1 MLCGLLQINLY
12 SNLVS
17 KICTNLMVYQSW
29 HGNCL
34 LIQEIGEITQIMRED
49 GFRFMR
55 TEFKNEAFVNFK
67 EERNNVEYDAAL
79 KKAEAEL
86 GKEYPLVIG
95 GERII
100 TDHKVA
106 SVNPA
111 NKSQEIG
118 IVSQADINLAEKA
131 IQTAAATFE
140 TWKRTDPNERAR
152 YLYRAAAILR
162 RRKHEFSALMTL
174 EAGKTRVEADVE
186 TAEAIDFLEF
196 YAREMQR
203 LSQPQP
209 LTVSEEEENE
219 LYYIPLG
226 VGVVIPPWNF
236 PLAIMAG
243 MTSAALVTG
252 NTVVLKPASTT
263 PVIAAKFMALL
274 EEVGLPAGVVNFLPG
289 PGGQVGDYLV
299 DHPLTRF
306 ISFTGSRDVGLR
318 INERAAKTNP
328 GQKWIK
334 RVIAEMGGKDAIVV
348 DKEADLDL
356 AADMITLSA
365 FGFSGQKCSACS
377 RVILHEDI
385 YDIVLDKVV
394 ERTNKLIMSDP
405 ADVTVNLGPV
415 IDEKAYTKI
424 QEYIEIGK
432 QEGRL
437 VLGGGTGDPNGF
449 FIEPTIFADVDSNA
463 RISQEEIFGPVVAF
477 TKAKSFEEALEFAN
491 CTDYGLTGAVISS
504 NGANL
509 EKARREFFVGNLYF
523 NRKCTGALVGTHPFG
538 GFNMSGTDSKA
549 GGRDYLLLFTQAKL
563 VSDHF

>member
-1 MLCGLLQINLY
+1 
-12 SNLVS
+12 
-17 KICTNLMVYQSW
+17 
-29 HGNCL
+29 
-34 LIQEIGEITQIMRED
+34 MRS
-49 GFRFMR
+49 
-55 TEFKNEAFVNFK
+55 EFKNEVFVNFQEK
-67 EERNNVEYDAAL
+67 SNNEAYDAAL

-86 GKEYPLVIG
+86 GKAYPVVIG
-95 GERII
+95 GEKIM
-100 TDHKVA
+100 TDRKIA
-106 SVNPA
+106 SINPA
-111 NKSQEIG
+111 NKKQIIG
-118 IVSQADINLAEKA
+118 SVSQADIPLAEKA

-152 YLYRAAAILR
+152 YLFRAAAILR
-162 RRKHEFSALMTL
+162 RRRHEFSALMTL

-196 YAREMQR
+196 YGREMQR
-203 LSQPQP
+203 LSLPQP

-219 LYYIPLG
+219 LYYLPLG

-243 MTSAALVTG
+243 MTTAALVAG

-263 PVIAAKFMALL
+263 PVIAAKFVALL
-274 EEVGLPAGVVNFLPG
+274 EEVGLPPGVVNYLPG
-289 PGGQVGDYLV
+289 PGGEVGDYLV

-318 INERAAKTNP
+318 INERAAKTQP

-334 RVIAEMGGKDAIVV
+334 RVVAEMGGKDAIIV
-348 DKEADLDL
+348 DKEADLEL
-356 AADMITLSA
+356 AADAITASA

-377 RVILHEDI
+377 RVIVHEDV

-394 ERTNKLIMSDP
+394 ERASKLIMANP
-405 ADVTVNLGPV
+405 AEASANLGPV
-415 IDEKAYTKI
+415 IDEKAYAKI

-437 VLGGGTGDPNGF
+437 VLGGGTGSPDGF
-449 FIEPTIFADVDSNA
+449 FIEPTIFADVDPEA

-477 TKAKSFEEALEFAN
+477 TKAKSFDEALEIAN
-491 CTDYGLTGAVISS
+491 NTVYGLTGAVISR
-504 NGANL
+504 NGAHL

-563 VSDHF
+563 VSDRF

>member
-1 MLCGLLQINLY
+1 
-12 SNLVS
+12 
-17 KICTNLMVYQSW
+17 
-29 HGNCL
+29 
-34 LIQEIGEITQIMRED
+34 MRS
-49 GFRFMR
+49 
-55 TEFKNEAFVNFK
+55 EFKNEVFVNFQEK
-67 EERNNVEYDAAL
+67 SNNEAYDAAL

-86 GKEYPLVIG
+86 GKAYPVVIG
-95 GERII
+95 GEKIM
-100 TDHKVA
+100 TDRKIA
-106 SVNPA
+106 SINPA
-111 NKSQEIG
+111 NKKQIIG
-118 IVSQADINLAEKA
+118 SVSQADIPLAEKA

-152 YLYRAAAILR
+152 YLFRAAAILR
-162 RRKHEFSALMTL
+162 RRRHEFSALMTL

-196 YAREMQR
+196 YGREMQR
-203 LSQPQP
+203 LSLPQP

-219 LYYIPLG
+219 LYYLPLG

-243 MTSAALVTG
+243 MTTAALVAG

-263 PVIAAKFMALL
+263 PVIAAKFVALL
-274 EEVGLPAGVVNFLPG
+274 EEVGLPPGVVNYLPG
-289 PGGQVGDYLV
+289 PGGEVGDYLV

-318 INERAAKTNP
+318 INERAAKTQP

-334 RVIAEMGGKDAIVV
+334 RVVAEMGGKDAIIV
-348 DKEADLDL
+348 DKEADLEL
-356 AADMITLSA
+356 AADAITASA

-377 RVILHEDI
+377 RVIVHEDV

-394 ERTNKLIMSDP
+394 ERASKLIMANP
-405 ADVTVNLGPV
+405 AEASANLGPV
-415 IDEKAYTKI
+415 IDEKAYAKI

-437 VLGGGTGDPNGF
+437 VLGGGTGSPDGF
-449 FIEPTIFADVDSNA
+449 FIEPTIFADVDPEA

-477 TKAKSFEEALEFAN
+477 TKAKSFDEALEFAN
-491 CTDYGLTGAVISS
+491 NTVYGLTGAVISR
-504 NGANL
+504 NGAHL

-563 VSDHF
+563 VSDRF